1 MSSDTA
7 AMITFCRFIIML
19 LDICFGCL
27 IKAND
32 NYFFVLLSFSVFWG
46 CFSLDA
52 HRKGVCYTMN
62 GTNNLGNSFC
72 YYIVAISKE
81 KTLI

>member
-32 NYFFVLLSFSVFWG
+32 NYFFVLLSFSVFFWTA
-46 CFSLDA
+46 S
-52 HRKGVCYTMN
+52 VWMPT
-62 GTNNLGNSFC
+62 
-72 YYIVAISKE
+72 E
-81 KTLI
+81 KVFATP